1 MMKLPRFA
9 RLTPFA
15 LLALFGCAGTNAVVQ
30 KPAAIVLDVN
40 EEPAALGPIEKAD
53 FSPDTWVYR
62 NPAKSPLEY
71 AQIILSPVK
80 VYENMASEVNKRDRR
95 NLEDVG
101 ASFSRRLARLL
112 AKDYMPVTKPGPMAL
127 RVEIELLELKPG
139 IRLFQA
145 RREKTKLPHNVSGT
159 KLEAACYDSVTG
171 ELIFAVSTFYQG
183 DEYAAYKS
191 PVLIKNLRGAF
202 GEWSEHFKKRF
213 DQEMTF
219 N

>member
-1 MMKLPRFA
+1 MKKWNRFA
-9 RLTPFA
+9 QMTPLAF
-15 LLALFGCAGTNAVVQ
+15 LALFGCATKNALVEQRPLVVE
-30 KPAAIVLDVN
+30 ADD
-40 EEPAALGPIEKAD
+40 EPVKLGPIEKAD

-71 AQIILSPVK
+71 AQILLSPVK

-101 ASFSRRLARLL
+101 ASFSRRLQRLL
-112 AKDYMPVTKPGPMAL
+112 EKDYMPVKKPSPMAL
-127 RVEIELLELKPG
+127 RIDIELLELKPG
-139 IRLFQA
+139 IRIFKDRHEKIKLA
-145 RREKTKLPHNVSGT
+145 RNVSGT

-202 GEWSEHFKKRF
+202 GEWSTHFKKRF